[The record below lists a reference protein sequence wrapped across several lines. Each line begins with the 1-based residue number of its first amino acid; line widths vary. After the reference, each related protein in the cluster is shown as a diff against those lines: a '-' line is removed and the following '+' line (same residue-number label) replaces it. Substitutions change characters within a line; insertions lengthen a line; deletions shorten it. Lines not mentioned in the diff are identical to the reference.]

1 MKIQKFKRKNQKM
14 KYNEANY
21 IKKQYMV
28 NGKAVIP
35 VELKEIDDLF
45 MKHDYKKLELSDEV
59 SKYIEEIAYMIPMET
74 DIVIEIHCEKVDKE
88 KEESMRKTIR
98 NNYGMEIDDIKYD
111 IYKANIKSFFFG
123 IMGIL
128 LLIINILTEEY
139 IGEVLS
145 NFICVIWWVAI
156 WDVVELQV
164 MEKSELK
171 WKRLNY
177 EQLYYSEITFE
188 YDK

>member
-1 MKIQKFKRKNQKM
+1 MKIRKFKRKNQKM

-35 VELKEIDDLF
+35 VELKEVDDLF
-45 MKHDYKKLELSDEV
+45 MKHDYKKLKLSDEV

-88 KEESMRKTIR
+88 KEESMRKIIR

>member
-1 MKIQKFKRKNQKM
+1 
-14 KYNEANY
+14 
-21 IKKQYMV
+21 
-28 NGKAVIP
+28 
-35 VELKEIDDLF
+35 
-45 MKHDYKKLELSDEV
+45 
-59 SKYIEEIAYMIPMET
+59 
-74 DIVIEIHCEKVDKE
+74 
-88 KEESMRKTIR
+88 
-98 NNYGMEIDDIKYD
+98 MEIDDIKYH